1 MPRLT
6 LFKKILIIT
15 FLLSLLPLMASS
27 LILFFNLETTSAR
40 LTSEIGDT
48 ADIQASESLQMR
60 ASQVAES
67 MADFLR
73 QCESDLIFLSGSQLD
88 QATLLNFYAS
98 RRGEIWYRTGSAS
111 APLEIREQVPLYR
124 SIALIDK
131 NGREKLVIRDGAVV
145 PAIKLRNV
153 AEPARTEFL
162 TEDYFIRVRT
172 QPGKIYVSHLTG
184 FHISKQD
191 QLNGADE
198 PEHARDGK
206 SYQGVIRLAAALFD
220 ARGTFNGVV
229 VVSLD
234 HRHLMEF
241 TQHIDPGHNF
251 STVFPSY
258 SSGNY
263 AFMFDDEGWIITH
276 PKYWDIRG
284 LDARGQLIPPY
295 SASSAKSDIDN
306 GRIPFNLDHAGFIHP
321 NYPLVADQVR
331 KQKAGFVDTTNV
343 GGAKKI
349 MAYAPIIYDSG
360 DYARHGV
367 FGGITIGFQLDQ
379 FQDAARKGSRLI
391 NLQLGEHRTRSG
403 FILLITSILAGF
415 SAWGLSRGITRPLLQ
430 LTEGAHKLAEGDI
443 RSRVVA
449 TSSDEIGVLGRTF
462 NFMADELETR
472 KNSLLATLDELQ
484 RSRMDILEERNFK
497 TSILESISSAI
508 ITISPAGVLT
518 SINGVGLSFLPD
530 TAWLGE
536 MYNNVFAEWPD
547 VSARIDTVLQSSQGY
562 GREPLSRLIDGE
574 MTYYDFGLFPI
585 GADAEMGLTITLRNE
600 TERERLREETIR
612 LDRLASLGKLSAGI
626 AHEVRNPLTGISLL
640 LDDLHD
646 KPGFSAEDKEMLSKA
661 LSEIERVERLISALL
676 NYSSPVRTSF
686 REGDLTQ
693 LVKDILLLMR
703 RQAEKQGVTLNVS
716 YASLPQFR
724 FDPEKIRQALINIL
738 KNALEVLESG
748 GEISIAT
755 ECRDTTVTVAIHDNG
770 PGIPQQDLPLI
781 FEPFFTRKGAG
792 TGLGLSITQRIIEE
806 HHGSLTVESD
816 DSTGTT
822 FRIALPFDNPADLP
836 DGVRG
841 QEMTVDV
848 KARKLAVVRLIDNLE
863 KGDKL

>member
-6 LFKKILIIT
+6 LFKKFLVIT
-15 FLLSLLPLMASS
+15 LLLSLLPLITSS
-27 LILFFNLETTSAR
+27 LILFFNLESTSAR
-40 LTSEIGDT
+40 LASEIGDT

-60 ASQVAES
+60 ATQVAES
-67 MADFLR
+67 VEDFLR
-73 QCESDLIFLSGSQLD
+73 QCESDLIFLSSSQLD
-88 QATLLNFYAS
+88 QSTLLNFYAS
-98 RRGEIWYRTGSAS
+98 RRGEIWSRSRSSS
-111 APLEIREQVPLYR
+111 APLETREQVPLYR
-124 SIALIDK
+124 SMALIDK
-131 NGREKLVIRDGAVV
+131 HGREKLVIRDGAVV
-145 PAIKLRNV
+145 PA
-153 AEPARTEFL
+153 AELKDVSDPARTEFL
-162 TEDYFIRVRT
+162 TEDYFSRVRT
-172 QPGKIYVSHLTG
+172 HPGKIYVSHLTG

-198 PEHARDGK
+198 PEHALDGK
-206 SYQGVIRLAAALFD
+206 SYQGVIRFAAALFD
-220 ARGTFNGVV
+220 ARGSFNGVV
-229 VVSLD
+229 VISLD

-258 SSGNY
+258 KSGNY

-284 LDARGQLIPPY
+284 LDAGGHLIPPY
-295 SASSAKSDIDN
+295 SESSRASDIES

-321 NYPLVADQVR
+321 NYPRVADQVR

-349 MAYAPIIYDSG
+349 MAYAPIMYNSG

-379 FQDAARKGSRLI
+379 FHDAARKGSRLI
-391 NLQLGEHRTRSG
+391 NQQLGEHRTRSAL
-403 FILLITSILAGF
+403 ILLVTSLLAGF

-430 LTEGAHKLAEGDI
+430 LTEGAHRLADGDI
-443 RSRVVA
+443 SSRVAV
-449 TSSDEIGVLGRTF
+449 TSADEIGELTRTF

-472 KNSLLATLDELQ
+472 KNNLLATLDQLQ
-484 RSRMDILEERNFK
+484 RSRIDILEERNFK
-497 TSILESISSAI
+497 TSVLESISSAI

-518 SINGVGLSFLPD
+518 SINGVGQQFLSD
-530 TAWLGE
+530 AVRLGME
-536 MYNNVFAEWPD
+536 YHEVFAAWPD
-547 VSARIDTVLQSSQGY
+547 VCSRIQDVLHAKRGY
-562 GREPLSRLIDGE
+562 GREPLTRQINGE

-585 GADAEMGLTITLRNE
+585 GTDAEMGLTVTLRNE
-600 TERERLREETIR
+600 TERERLREETVR

-646 KPGFSAEDKEMLSKA
+646 KPSFSTEEREMLSKA
-661 LSEIERVERLISALL
+661 LAEIERVERLISALL
-676 NYSSPVRTSF
+676 NYSSPVRTAF

-693 LVKDILLLMR
+693 LVKDVLLMMR

-716 YASLPQFR
+716 YAQLPQFR
-724 FDPEKIRQALINIL
+724 FDPEKIRQALINII

-748 GEISIAT
+748 GIITIAT
-755 ECRDTTVTVAIHDNG
+755 ECHDTTVTVTIHDNG
-770 PGIPQQDLPLI
+770 PGIHQQDLPLI
-781 FEPFFTRKGAG
+781 FEPFFTRKGTG

-806 HHGSLTVESD
+806 HHGTLTVESNAAA
-816 DSTGTT
+816 GTT
-822 FRIALPFDNPADLP
+822 FRIALPLDNRSA
-836 DGVRG
+836 
-841 QEMTVDV
+841 
-848 KARKLAVVRLIDNLE
+848 
-863 KGDKL
+863 

>member
-6 LFKKILIIT
+6 LFKKILVIT
-15 FLLSLLPLMASS
+15 LLLSLLPLMTSS
-27 LILFFNLETTSAR
+27 LILLSNLETTSTR

-67 MADFLR
+67 VADFLR
-73 QCESDLIFLSGSQLD
+73 QCENDLIFLSRSHLD

-111 APLEIREQVPLYR
+111 APHETREQVPLYR

-131 NGREKLVIRDGAVV
+131 YGREKLVIRDSSVV
-145 PAIKLRNV
+145 SAAELKNV
-153 AEPARTEFL
+153 AAPSRTEFL
-162 TEDYFIRVRT
+162 TEEFFTRVRS

-184 FHISKQD
+184 FHITKQE
-191 QLNGADE
+191 QLNGAEE
-198 PEHARDGK
+198 PEHALDGR
-206 SYQGVIRLAAALFD
+206 SYQGVIRFAAALFD
-220 ARGTFNGVV
+220 DRGSFNGAV

-241 TQHIDPGHNF
+241 TQHIDPGRNF

-258 SSGNY
+258 KSGNY

-276 PKYWDIRG
+276 PKFWDIRG
-284 LDARGQLIPPY
+284 FDAHGQLIPPY
-295 SASSAKSDIDN
+295 SASSVKSDIDS
-306 GRIPFNLDHAGFIHP
+306 GRIPFNLDYAGFIHL
-321 NYPLVADQVR
+321 NYPRVAELIR
-331 KQKAGFVDTTNV
+331 KHKAGFVDTTNV

-349 MAYAPIIYDSG
+349 MAYAPIMYDSG

-391 NLQLGEHRTRSG
+391 NQQLGKHRTRSG
-403 FILLITSILAGF
+403 IILLITSILAGF
-415 SAWGLSRGITRPLLQ
+415 SAWGLSRGITSPLLQ
-430 LTEGAHKLAEGDI
+430 LTEGANKLAGGDI
-443 RSRVVA
+443 SSRVAVTA
-449 TSSDEIGVLGRTF
+449 TDEIGELGRTF

-484 RSRMDILEERNFK
+484 RSRIDILDERNFK

-518 SINGVGLSFLPD
+518 SINRVGRELLSD
-530 TAWLGE
+530 ADCLGRE
-536 MYNNVFAEWPD
+536 YHEVFAAWPD
-547 VSARIDTVLQSSQGY
+547 VCKRVDSVLQTNQGY
-562 GREPLSRLIDGE
+562 GREPLSRQIDSE
-574 MTYYDFGLFPI
+574 ITYYDFGLFPI
-585 GADAEMGLTITLRNE
+585 GIDTEMGLTVTLRNE

-646 KPGFSAEDKEMLSKA
+646 KPGFCAEDKEMLSRA

-676 NYSSPVRTSF
+676 NYSSPVRTAF

-693 LVKDILLLMR
+693 ILKDILLLMR
-703 RQAEKQGVTLNVS
+703 RQAEKQGVTLNIS
-716 YASLPQFR
+716 YASLPHFR
-724 FDPEKIRQALINIL
+724 FDPEKIRQALINII
-738 KNALEVLESG
+738 KNSLEVLESG
-748 GEISIAT
+748 GVITIET
-755 ECRDTTVTVAIHDNG
+755 GCRDTSVTISIHDNG
-770 PGIPQQDLPLI
+770 PGILEQDLPLI

-806 HHGSLTVESD
+806 HHGTLTVESD
-816 DSTGTT
+816 GSTGTT
-822 FRIALPFDNPADLP
+822 FRIALPLDIQQA
-836 DGVRG
+836 
-841 QEMTVDV
+841 
-848 KARKLAVVRLIDNLE
+848 
-863 KGDKL
+863 

>member
-15 FLLSLLPLMASS
+15 LLLSLLPLIASS
-27 LILFFNLETTSAR
+27 LILFLNLESTSTR
-40 LTSEIGDT
+40 LTSEIGDR

-73 QCESDLIFLSGSQLD
+73 QCENDLIFLSRSQLD

-98 RRGEIWYRTGSAS
+98 RRGEIWYRTGSKS
-111 APLEIREQVPLYR
+111 APLEMREQVPLYS

-131 NGREKLVIRDGAVV
+131 TGQEKLVIRDSTVV
-145 PAIKLRNV
+145 PESELKNISD
-153 AEPARTEFL
+153 PARTEFL
-162 TEDYFIRVRT
+162 TEDYFTRVRS

-198 PEHARDGK
+198 PEHALDGK
-206 SYQGVIRLAAALFD
+206 SYQGVIRFAAALFD
-220 ARGTFNGVV
+220 NRGAFNGIVLI
-229 VVSLD
+229 SLD

-251 STVFPSY
+251 STLFPSY
-258 SSGNY
+258 KSGNY

-284 LDARGQLIPPY
+284 NDSNGHLIPPY
-295 SASSAKSDIDN
+295 SKSSRKSDIDN
-306 GRIPFNLDHAGFIHP
+306 GRIPFNLDQAGFIHS
-321 NYPLVADQVR
+321 NYPRVAYQVR
-331 KQKAGFVDTTNV
+331 KRKAGFVDTTNV
-343 GGAKKI
+343 GGEKKI

-360 DYARHGV
+360 DYSRHGV

-379 FQDAARKGSRLI
+379 FQDAARKGSRLV
-391 NLQLGEHRTRSG
+391 NQQLGEHRTRSG
-403 FILLITSILAGF
+403 IILIITSILAGF

-443 RSRVVA
+443 HSRVAV
-449 TSSDEIGVLGRTF
+449 TSTDEIGELGRTF

-472 KNSLLATLDELQ
+472 KTSLLATLDELQ
-484 RSRMDILEERNFK
+484 RSRIDILDERNFK

-508 ITISPAGVLT
+508 ITISPAGVMT
-518 SINGVGLSFLPD
+518 SINRVGLSLLSD
-530 TAWLGE
+530 TDCLGKE
-536 MYNNVFAEWPD
+536 FHKVFAAWPD
-547 VSARIDTVLQSSQGY
+547 VCTLIEDVLLTKRGY
-562 GREPLSRLIDGE
+562 GRTPLSRQIDGE
-574 MTYYDFGLFPI
+574 MVYYDVGLFPI
-585 GADAEMGLTITLRNE
+585 GTNAEMGLTVTLRNE
-600 TERERLREETIR
+600 TERECLREETVR
-612 LDRLASLGKLSAGI
+612 LDRLASLGKLSSGI

-646 KPGFSAEDKEMLSKA
+646 KPGFSAEDKGMLSRA

-686 REGDLTQ
+686 REGDLIQ
-693 LVKDILLLMR
+693 ILKDILLLMN
-703 RQAEKQGVTLNVS
+703 RQAEKQGVTMNVS
-716 YASLPQFR
+716 YAQLPQFR

-748 GEISIAT
+748 GYITIST
-755 ECRDTTVTVAIHDNG
+755 ECNDTTVTVAIHDNG
-770 PGIPQQDLPLI
+770 PGIREQDLPLI

-806 HHGSLTVESD
+806 HHGTLTVESD
-816 DSTGTT
+816 GRTGTT
-822 FRIALPFDNPADLP
+822 FRIALPLDN
-836 DGVRG
+836 R
-841 QEMTVDV
+841 M
-848 KARKLAVVRLIDNLE
+848 N
-863 KGDKL
+863 

>member
-6 LFKKILIIT
+6 LFKKFLVNT
-15 FLLSLLPLMASS
+15 LLLSLLPLITSS
-27 LILFFNLETTSAR
+27 LILFFNLESTSAR
-40 LTSEIGDT
+40 LTSEIGGT
-48 ADIQASESLQMR
+48 ADTQASESLQMR
-60 ASQVAES
+60 ATQVAES

-73 QCESDLIFLSGSQLD
+73 QCESDLIFLSSSQLD

-98 RRGEIWYRTGSAS
+98 RRGEIWYRTGSSSPPHEA
-111 APLEIREQVPLYR
+111 REQVPLYR
-124 SIALIDK
+124 SVALIDK
-131 NGREKLVIRDGAVV
+131 HGREKLVIRDGAVV
-145 PAIKLRNV
+145 PAQELRD
-153 AEPARTEFL
+153 ASDPSRTEFL
-162 TEDYFIRVRT
+162 TEDYFTRVRAR
-172 QPGKIYVSHLTG
+172 PGKIYVSHLTG
-184 FHISKQD
+184 FHISKQE

-206 SYQGVIRLAAALFD
+206 SYQGVIRFAAALFD
-220 ARGTFNGVV
+220 ARGSFNGVV
-229 VVSLD
+229 VISLD

-258 SSGNY
+258 KSGNY

-284 LDARGQLIPPY
+284 LDSRGRLITPY
-295 SASSAKSDIDN
+295 SKSSARSEIDS

-321 NYPLVADQVR
+321 NYPRVADQVR

-349 MAYAPIIYDSG
+349 MAFAPIMYDRG

-391 NLQLGEHRTRSG
+391 NQQLGEHRSRSA
-403 FILLITSILAGF
+403 FILLVTSLLAGI

-430 LTEGAHKLAEGDI
+430 LTEGAQKLAGGDI
-443 RSRVVA
+443 RSRVPV
-449 TSSDEIGVLGRTF
+449 TTTDEIGELTRTF

-472 KNSLLATLDELQ
+472 KNNLLATLDQLQ
-484 RSRMDILEERNFK
+484 RSRIDILEERNFK
-497 TSILESISSAI
+497 TSVLESISSAI
-508 ITISPAGVLT
+508 ITISPAGVMT
-518 SINGVGLSFLPD
+518 SINGVGQKYLSD
-530 TAWLGE
+530 DVCLGME
-536 MYNNVFAEWPD
+536 FHEVFAAWPD
-547 VSARIDTVLQSSQGY
+547 VCSRIEVVLRSRRGY
-562 GREPLSRLIDGE
+562 GREPLNRQIDGE
-574 MTYYDFGLFPI
+574 MTYYDVGLFPI
-585 GADAEMGLTITLRNE
+585 GTDAEMGLTVTLRNE
-600 TERERLREETIR
+600 TERERLREETVR

-646 KPGFSAEDKEMLSKA
+646 KPGFSAEEKEMLSKA

-676 NYSSPVRTSF
+676 NYSSPVRTAF
-686 REGDLTQ
+686 REGDLTG
-693 LVKDILLLMR
+693 LVKDVLLMMR
-703 RQAEKQGVTLNVS
+703 RQAEKQGVVLNVT
-716 YASLPQFR
+716 YGPLPQFR

-748 GEISIAT
+748 GIITIAT
-755 ECRDTTVTVAIHDNG
+755 GCSDTTVTVAITDNG
-770 PGIPQQDLPLI
+770 PGIRQQDLPLI

-806 HHGSLTVESD
+806 HHGTLTVESD
-816 DSTGTT
+816 GSTGTT
-822 FRIALPFDNPADLP
+822 FRIALPLDNRP
-836 DGVRG
+836 D
-841 QEMTVDV
+841 
-848 KARKLAVVRLIDNLE
+848 
-863 KGDKL
+863 

>member
-6 LFKKILIIT
+6 LFKKILVIT
-15 FLLSLLPLMASS
+15 LLLSLLPLIASS
-27 LILFFNLETTSAR
+27 LILFFNLESTSAR

-60 ASQVAES
+60 ASQVAENV
-67 MADFLR
+67 ADFLR
-73 QCESDLIFLSGSQLD
+73 QCENDLIFLSRTQLD

-98 RRGEIWYRTGSAS
+98 RRGEIWYRTGSSS
-111 APLEIREQVPLYR
+111 APLEIREHVPLYR

-131 NGREKLVIRDGAVV
+131 YGREKLVIRDGIVV
-145 PAIKLRNV
+145 PAPELRNV
-153 AEPARTEFL
+153 SDPANTPFL
-162 TEDYFIRVRT
+162 TEEYFTRVRT

-184 FHISKQD
+184 FHLSKQD

-198 PEHARDGK
+198 PEHALDGA
-206 SYQGVIRLAAALFD
+206 SYQGVVRFAAALFD

-258 SSGNY
+258 KSGNY

-284 LDARGQLIPPY
+284 LDADGQLIPPY
-295 SASSAKSDIDN
+295 SASSSRSDIES

-321 NYPLVADQVR
+321 NYPKVADQVR
-331 KQKAGFVDTTNV
+331 GQKAGFVDTTNV

-349 MAYAPIIYDSG
+349 MAYAPILYDSG
-360 DYARHGV
+360 DYARNGV

-391 NLQLGEHRTRSG
+391 NQQLGEHRTRSG
-403 FILLITSILAGF
+403 GILLITSLLAGL

-430 LTEGAHKLAEGDI
+430 LTEGAHKLADGDI
-443 RSRVVA
+443 HSRVAV
-449 TSSDEIGVLGRTF
+449 TSVDEIGELGRTF
-462 NFMADELETR
+462 NFMADKLETR

-484 RSRMDILEERNFK
+484 RSRIDILDERNFK
-497 TSILESISSAI
+497 TSVLESISSAI
-508 ITISPAGVLT
+508 ITISPAGLLT
-518 SINGVGLSFLPD
+518 SINGVGQKFLSDAVFL
-530 TAWLGE
+530 GME
-536 MYNNVFAEWPD
+536 YHEVFAEWPD
-547 VSARIDTVLQSSQGY
+547 VSVRIEIVLCAKQGY
-562 GREPLSRLIDGE
+562 GREPMIRQIDGE
-574 MTYYDFGLFPI
+574 MTYYDVGIFPI
-585 GADAEMGLTITLRNE
+585 GAGAEMGLTVTLRNE
-600 TERERLREETIR
+600 TERERLREETVR

-646 KPGFSAEDKEMLSKA
+646 KPGFSADDKEMLSKA
-661 LSEIERVERLISALL
+661 LAEIERVERLVSALL
-676 NYSSPVRTSF
+676 NYSSPVRSAF
-686 REGDLTQ
+686 REGDLSQ
-693 LVKDILLLMR
+693 LVKDLLLLMR
-703 RQAEKQGVTLNVS
+703 RQAEKQGVVLNFEC
-716 YASLPQFR
+716 APLPQFR
-724 FDPEKIRQALINIL
+724 FDPEKLRQALINIL
-738 KNALEVLESG
+738 KNALEVLDSG
-748 GEISIAT
+748 GVVTITT
-755 ECRDTTVTVAIHDNG
+755 ECRDTAVTISIHDNG
-770 PGIPQQDLPLI
+770 PGIREQDQPLI

-806 HHGSLTVESD
+806 HHGTLTVESD
-816 DSTGTT
+816 GSTGTT
-822 FRIALPFDNPADLP
+822 FRIALPLDNHSD
-836 DGVRG
+836 
-841 QEMTVDV
+841 
-848 KARKLAVVRLIDNLE
+848 
-863 KGDKL
+863 